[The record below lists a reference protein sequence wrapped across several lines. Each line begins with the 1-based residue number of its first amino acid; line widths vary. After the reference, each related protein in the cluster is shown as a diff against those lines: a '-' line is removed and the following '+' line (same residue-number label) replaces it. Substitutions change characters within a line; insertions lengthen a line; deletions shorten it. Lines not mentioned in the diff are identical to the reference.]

1 MEEKSKLE
9 SILERSAAFMQH
21 MKEFLKTHPPSRIE
35 AELNEYII
43 DQPSLTENVADFL
56 YYQALRRLYSEL
68 PARPMMICGPSGS
81 GKTEVW
87 RAANKLY
94 GEFFNIQFVNAA
106 MITSDGWSGSVKL
119 ASYLS
124 PNASNSILVL
134 DEADKMFLPR
144 FSVGGV
150 NVSENLQ
157 SELLKIIE
165 ENPYPMKTKNNIE
178 YAVENLGVVFVGAFE
193 GIRKEKTQPVKQE
206 IGFGSKK
213 PEHQNYSGI
222 NRDDLLQYGVLPEL
236 LGRIAVI
243 CNTNPI
249 TKEQTLSIV
258 RKSKS
263 RVTAIADLL
272 KGNGIDPWKDLTD
285 EAIMK
290 IIETSDIGKYG
301 VRDVLSRIETVML
314 SGIHKHGLL
323 GMTELCCMKNDCD
336 ICLE

>member
-1 MEEKSKLE
+1 
-9 SILERSAAFMQH
+9 
-21 MKEFLKTHPPSRIE
+21 
-35 AELNEYII
+35 
-43 DQPSLTENVADFL
+43 
-56 YYQALRRLYSEL
+56 
-68 PARPMMICGPSGS
+68 
-81 GKTEVW
+81 
-87 RAANKLY
+87 
-94 GEFFNIQFVNAA
+94 
-106 MITSDGWSGSVKL
+106 
-119 ASYLS
+119 
-124 PNASNSILVL
+124 
-134 DEADKMFLPR
+134 MFLPR

-193 GIRKEKTQPVKQE
+193 GIREEKTQLVKQE

-213 PEHQNYSGI
+213 PEHRNYSGI

-314 SGIHKHGLL
+314 SVIHKHGLL
-323 GMTELCCMKNDCD
+323 GTTELCCMKNDCD